1 MHVQKKAEADN
12 VLNSLWVHLVDAT
25 SCPCLSPPQEAPMSF
40 MWGVKVTEGGGS
52 EVEDDTATVKPKR
65 VALLFPAKTFELL
78 VSTLEEAL
86 ERL

>member
-1 MHVQKKAEADN
+1 MR
-12 VLNSLWVHLVDAT
+12 
-25 SCPCLSPPQEAPMSF
+25 F
-40 MWGVKVTEGGGS
+40 MWGVKVIGGGGS